1 MNELLSPPVKSRSLR
16 LKLWEL
22 DHKCHCPL
30 VGVCFDLAE
39 IRKHV
44 ARLIRLPHHIT
55 DFEIHVIAVRECAK
69 RTPLSVL
76 LHKELDRRFN
86 LDIQQAKQAKT
97 EAQLM
102 QHWRVAVEHG
112 AIAGALWAI
121 CTHPLSTETMRHQ
134 IYGQVHMLQHQVGAH
149 QRAEQ
154 RMARLL
160 REENGVLGREIGV
173 LQERVTQ
180 YKDERDRE
188 HQELKQSLYDTTLE
202 RRKLE
207 RQLQEA
213 RDDIALLRGGS
224 RIEPANAAQK
234 IAAMLERTQTSEDK
248 AQAMAEQVKTL
259 QAQLSDVSR
268 DLQLMESTLSKTL
281 KEQQTQIPGCIE
293 DCDQCNLSNVECLTL
308 KGYHVLCV
316 GGLNQITPQY
326 RRVVENLGG
335 TFTHHDGG
343 VEEKIG
349 RLDAAIAAADAVIC
363 QTGFVSHNAY
373 WRVKENCK
381 KTGKPCAFVP
391 KPGLSG
397 FIRSLEEITQTTS
410 PQTPMEI
417 L

>member
-1 MNELLSPPVKSRSLR
+1 MSELLTTPAKSRSLR

-30 VGVCFDLAE
+30 IGVCFDLAE

-44 ARLIRLPHHIT
+44 ARLIRLQHGCT
-55 DFEIHVIAVRECAK
+55 DFEIHVIAVRECEK

-76 LHKELDRRFN
+76 LQKELDRRFN

-97 EAQLM
+97 VEQLIR
-102 QHWRVAVEHG
+102 HWRIAVDHG

-121 CTHPLSTETMRHQ
+121 CTHPQSTETLRHQ
-134 IYGQVHMLQHQVGAH
+134 MYGEVHMLQHQVGAH

-154 RMARLL
+154 RMVRLL
-160 REENGVLGREIGV
+160 REENVALGREIGT

-188 HQELKQSLYDTTLE
+188 HQELKQALYDTTLE
-202 RRKLE
+202 RRTLE
-207 RQLQEA
+207 RHLHEA
-213 RDDIALLRGGS
+213 REDLALLQAGKTTLPDEATR
-224 RIEPANAAQK
+224 K
-234 IAAMLERTQTSEDK
+234 IAALLERTQHSEERARTLHEEVK
-248 AQAMAEQVKTL
+248 AL
-259 QAQLSDVSR
+259 QAQLTDAQR
-268 DLQLMESTLSKTL
+268 NLTLMEETLSKTL
-281 KEQQTQIPGCIE
+281 VEQLPDAIGCIQ
-293 DCDQCNLSNVECLTL
+293 DCDRCTLSNVECLSL

-326 RRVVENLGG
+326 RRVVEQLGG
-335 TFTHHDGG
+335 TFAHHDGG
-343 VEEKIG
+343 IEEKIG

-363 QTGFVSHNAY
+363 QTGYVSHNAY

-397 FIRSLEEITQTTS
+397 FIRSLEEITQTT
-410 PQTPMEI
+410 TNHTMET

>member
-1 MNELLSPPVKSRSLR
+1 MNNLPSIPMKSPSMR

-30 VGVCFDLAE
+30 VGVCFDLNE

-44 ARLIRLPHHIT
+44 SRLIRLPQKSS
-55 DFEIHVIAVRECAK
+55 DFEVHVIAVRECAK

-76 LHKELDRRFN
+76 LQKELDRRFN

-97 EAQLM
+97 LEQL
-102 QHWRVAVEHG
+102 QRHWRVAVEHG

-121 CTHPLSTETMRHQ
+121 CTHPQTTEALRHQ
-134 IYGQVHMLQHQVGAH
+134 IYGEVHMLQHQVGAH

-154 RMARLL
+154 RMVRLL
-160 REENGVLGREIGV
+160 REENGSLAREIGN
-173 LQERVTQ
+173 LQERVMQ

-188 HQELKQSLYDTTLE
+188 HQEIKKALYDTTLD

-213 RDDIALLRGGS
+213 RDDIALLRAGGK
-224 RIEPANAAQK
+224 IEPENGAQK
-234 IAAMLERTQTSEDK
+234 IAAMLERTQNSEDK
-248 AQAMAEQVKTL
+248 AQALAEQVKTL
-259 QAQLSDVSR
+259 QVQLADARR
-268 DLQLMESTLSKTL
+268 DLELMEETLRKTL
-281 KEQQTQIPGCIE
+281 IDQQAQGPGCIE
-293 DCDQCNLSNVECLTL
+293 DCDQCTLSNVECLTL
-308 KGYHVLCV
+308 KGFHVLCV

-326 RRVVENLGG
+326 RRVVEKLGG
-335 TFTHHDGG
+335 TFAHHDGG

-363 QTGFVSHNAY
+363 QTGYVSHNAY
-373 WRVKENCK
+373 WRVKDTCK

-397 FIRSLEEITQTTS
+397 FIRSLEEITQINHPT
-410 PQTPMEI
+410 MEI

>member
-1 MNELLSPPVKSRSLR
+1 MSNALPIPVKSPSMR

-44 ARLIRLPHHIT
+44 ARLIRLPQKST
-55 DFEIHVIAVRECAK
+55 DFEVHVIAVRECAK

-76 LHKELDRRFN
+76 LQKELDRRFN

-97 EAQLM
+97 VEQL
-102 QHWRVAVEHG
+102 QRHWRVAVDHG
-112 AIAGALWAI
+112 TIAGALWAI
-121 CTHPLSTETMRHQ
+121 CTHPLASEITRHE
-134 IYGQVHMLQHQVGAH
+134 IYAEVHMLQHQVGAH

-154 RMARLL
+154 RMVRLL
-160 REENGVLGREIGV
+160 REENAGLGREIAT
-173 LQERVTQ
+173 LQERVVQ

-188 HQELKQSLYDTTLE
+188 HQELKQTLYVTTLE
-202 RRKLE
+202 RRTLE

-213 RDDIALLRGGS
+213 RDDIALLRAGAK
-224 RIEPANAAQK
+224 IEPEHGAQK
-234 IAAMLERTQTSEDK
+234 IAAMLERIQNSEDK
-248 AQAMAEQVKTL
+248 AQALAEQAKTL
-259 QAQLSDVSR
+259 QTELTNTQR
-268 DLQLMESTLSKTL
+268 DLNLVEKTL
-281 KEQQTQIPGCIE
+281 QNTLIEQQARGPSCIE
-293 DCDQCNLSNVECLTL
+293 DCDQCTLSNEECLTL
-308 KGYHVLCV
+308 KGFHVLCV

-326 RRVVENLGG
+326 RRVVEKLGG
-335 TFTHHDGG
+335 TFAHHDGG

-373 WRVKENCK
+373 WRVKDSCK

-397 FIRSLEEITQTTS
+397 FIRSLEEITQINH
-410 PQTPMEI
+410 PPMEI